1 MSRETVGSTWYTD
14 VSALHGDLFLLLCVG
29 VELDFKLA
37 NVLTGLVNGKKQ
49 TKNRRQLLKIFYIFQ
64 ILASYN
70 IKIGIKIQ

>member
-1 MSRETVGSTWYTD
+1 MVPD

-49 TKNRRQLLKIFYIFQ
+49 PKKSSTVVENLLYIPDFSK
-64 ILASYN
+64 L
-70 IKIGIKIQ
+70 